1 MEEEANK
8 KKPQHQEAYAVAVVG
23 DDDATMNNKTTMKHL
38 SDDDAGEP
46 EENYRGWKSMPYVIG
61 NETCE
66 KLGTIGTTANLV
78 VYLTT
83 VFGMKSASATT
94 LLSLWGGTV
103 SMAPVLGAFLSDSYL
118 GRYTTLALASM
129 ASFAGM
135 IILTLTAAMP
145 SLHPHN
151 GAGPSATHMAVLL
164 VSFALLAVGAG
175 GIRPCNLAFG
185 ADQFDPRTESG
196 RRGINS
202 FFNWYYFTF
211 TIAMMISATVIIYL
225 QSNVSWALGLA
236 VPAALMGL
244 SCAVFFMGT
253 RLYVRV
259 RPEGS
264 PFTSFVQVLVA
275 AYRKRGVPSPA
286 SPAAELFDPPHKSSL
301 VSKIAYTDQFL
312 CLDKAAVVLS
322 PDDEIA
328 PGGAMAV
335 NPWRLCTL
343 QQVEEVKCLTRLL
356 PVWSSG
362 IIYYIMLTNLGN
374 YNVLQAMQTDRH
386 IGSSGFEIPAGSFVV
401 FNMLALTLWI
411 PIYDSLVVPALQR
424 MTKREG
430 GISQLPRIGAGI
442 VISIVTMLVAAAVE
456 RHRRKVGDST
466 SCFVLVPQQLL
477 AGLSEAFAIIGQV
490 DFYYKQFPENM
501 RSVAGALLSLGFAI
515 ASYASGLMVTVVN
528 RNTGGRDGRPDW
540 LAQDLNKGRL
550 DLYYLVIAAMAVV
563 NLVYFVVCARWYR
576 FKKSDADDIAVVELE
591 EKDAGLNNKVT
602 APV

>member
-1 MEEEANK
+1 
-8 KKPQHQEAYAVAVVG
+8 
-23 DDDATMNNKTTMKHL
+23 MKI
-38 SDDDAGEP
+38 
-46 EENYRGWKSMPYVIG
+46 K
-61 NETCE
+61 
-66 KLGTIGTTANLV
+66 
-78 VYLTT
+78 
-83 VFGMKSASATT
+83 
-94 LLSLWGGTV
+94 
-103 SMAPVLGAFLSDSYL
+103 
-118 GRYTTLALASM
+118 
-129 ASFAGM
+129 
-135 IILTLTAAMP
+135 IIFPIIPLY
-145 SLHPHN
+145 HYI
-151 GAGPSATHMAVLL
+151 

-253 RLYVRV
+253 RLYVCV

-275 AYRKRGVPSPA
+275 AYRKRHVPSPA
-286 SPAAELFDPPHKSSL
+286 SPAEQLFDPPHKSSL

-343 QQVEEVKCLTRLL
+343 QQVEEVKCLARLL

-362 IIYYIMLTNLGN
+362 IVYYIMLTNLGN

-386 IGSSGFEIPAGSFVV
+386 VGSSGFEIPAGSFVV
-401 FNMLALTLWI
+401 FNMLALTVWI
-411 PIYDSLVVPALQR
+411 PIYDSLIVPALER
-424 MTKREG
+424 VMKKREGG
-430 GISQLPRIGAGI
+430 GISQLPRIDTGI
-442 VISIVTMLVAAAVE
+442 VISIATMLVAAAVE

-501 RSVAGALLSLGFAI
+501 RSVAGVLLSLGFAI
-515 ASYASGLMVTVVN
+515 ASYASGLMVTVVHGT
-528 RNTGGRDGRPDW
+528 TGGRDGRPDW
-540 LAQDLNKGRL
+540 LTQDLNKGRL

-576 FKKSDADDIAVVELE
+576 FKKSDAVVELE
-591 EKDAGLNNKVT
+591 EKDADLNNKVT